1 MTLLP
6 MREDGS
12 VVLAPSWRQPV
23 SEPVP
28 AVDLADLNSPHTLA
42 VLSIR
47 PGATVL
53 DVGCGRGIVAA
64 ALSARGCRVWGVE
77 IDPRH
82 AEIARQHCVTVVDAD
97 LETLDF
103 SGPFRGASFD
113 AILFLDVLE
122 HLRDPA
128 AVLARATTALAP
140 GGQVVLSIPNVTHG
154 ALRLE
159 LLRGTFRYRESG
171 LLDRGH
177 LRFFD
182 AAAVDELVRHAG
194 LRTQSKLRI
203 IRRLDQTEF
212 DLDLGAIP
220 DAIHSLLESDPD
232 ALTYQFFVIAE
243 PGSGGASAPS
253 AGATLVERQHA
264 RIDELTRTLDRGTG
278 YARHLEAELDRQRTA
293 AEELAQAVEREAGT
307 AADLQREVAARVA
320 RIGELEETCATLSRL
335 ETDVQAHLQHVE
347 GEIRRREEDIAARDA
362 RIGELEETCAS
373 LKRVSADAEAYVP
386 HLEREL
392 ERRVREI
399 AVRDDAM
406 IELRTRAEEAARSV
420 DALAAE
426 VVARD
431 DHIARL
437 QVAHEAQLH
446 QVQAEHTNARRHFE
460 QAATDAGAEVA
471 VLRELLRQPRHR
483 LAERGNDSLKRAL
496 PLVHRLARR
505 VAAPR
510 SRNPRPAVLESAA
523 AVTPPQHGVRP
534 DYVARESA
542 RYFTDAPDGYVYQ
555 PDVYRLAGTL
565 AHLGG
570 ATCLVDIGC
579 GRAEKLVQAAEAH
592 GLTPIGLD
600 YGENLARCRA
610 EYPQGSWLEVNLERP
625 VGPIIPDH
633 ILRDAV
639 VVCGDVI
646 EHLTDPTNL
655 LAFLRACMCAARVG
669 LLTTPERDRTR
680 GPDHA
685 GPPPNPAHVREWN
698 ARELKAYLE
707 DNGLTVTFAGL
718 TRSHDRW
725 DAMQTVLVMLGRTRG
740 Q

>member
-1 MTLLP
+1 MTLVP
-6 MREDGS
+6 MRDDGQ
-12 VVLAPSWRQPV
+12 VVLAPSWSQPV
-23 SEPVP
+23 STPAP
-28 AVDLADLNSPHTLA
+28 AVDLADLNNSHTLA
-42 VLSIR
+42 ALSVR

-53 DVGCGRGIVAA
+53 DAGCGRGIVAA
-64 ALSARGCRVWGVE
+64 ALSARGCHVWGVE

-82 AEIARQHCVTVVDAD
+82 AEIARQHCAVVVDAD

-103 SGPFRGASFD
+103 SGPFAGTAFD

-128 AVLARATTALAP
+128 AVLARAATVLAP

-194 LRTQSKLRI
+194 LRTLSKLRI

-212 DLDLGAIP
+212 DLDLDAIP
-220 DAIHSLLESDPD
+220 DAIHSFLESDPD
-232 ALTYQFFVIAE
+232 ASTYQFFVIAE
-243 PGSGGASAPS
+243 PGNGGGSAPGV
-253 AGATLVERQHA
+253 GATLVERQHV
-264 RIDELTRTLDRGTG
+264 RIDELTRTVERGAD

-293 AEELAQAVEREAGT
+293 AEELAQAVEREVGA
-307 AADLQREVAARVA
+307 AADLRREVAGRDA

-335 ETDVQAHLQHVE
+335 RTEAQVHLQHVE
-347 GEIRRREEDIAARDA
+347 GEIRRREEDIAARVA
-362 RIGELEETCAS
+362 RIGELEDMCAS
-373 LKRVSADAEAYVP
+373 QKRVNADAEGYVA

-399 AVRDDAM
+399 ALRDDAT
-406 IELRTRAEEAARSV
+406 IALRTKADEAARSV

-426 VVARD
+426 VAARD
-431 DHIARL
+431 ERIAQL
-437 QVAHEAQLH
+437 QAAHEAQLH
-446 QVQAEHTNARRHFE
+446 QVRAEHTKALRHFE
-460 QAATDAGAEVA
+460 QAATDAGAELA

-483 LAERGNDSLKRAL
+483 LAERGNDTVKRAL

-505 VAAPR
+505 VVAPDSGKR
-510 SRNPRPAVLESAA
+510 LPAPPGPS
-523 AVTPPQHGVRP
+523 VTVKPAQHGVRP
-534 DYVARESA
+534 DYVARDA
-542 RYFTDAPDGYVYQ
+542 ACYFTDTPDGYVYQ
-555 PDVYRLAGTL
+555 PDVYALAGTL

-570 ATCLVDIGC
+570 ATYLVDIGC

-600 YGENLARCRA
+600 YGENLDRCRRA
-610 EYPQGSWLEVNLERP
+610 YPQGSWLDVNLEHP
-625 VGPIIPDH
+625 VGSIIPDH
-633 ILRDAV
+633 VLRDAV
-639 VVCGDVI
+639 VVCSDVI
-646 EHLTDPTNL
+646 EHVTDPTNL
-655 LAFLRACMCAARVG
+655 LAFLRACMCASRAG

-707 DNGLTVTFAGL
+707 EHGLTVTFTGL

-725 DAMQTVLVMLGRTRG
+725 DAMQTVLVILGRTRD